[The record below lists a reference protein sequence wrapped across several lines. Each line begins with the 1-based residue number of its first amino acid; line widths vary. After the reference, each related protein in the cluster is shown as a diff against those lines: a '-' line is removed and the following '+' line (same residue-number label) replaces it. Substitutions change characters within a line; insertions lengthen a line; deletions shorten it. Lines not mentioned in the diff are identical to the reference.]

1 MIIRDVLMINF
12 IIKPQLVK
20 GWIKMD
26 ERAQLSAE
34 MIMLIGAILII
45 VIVAGIFIGNIAGS
59 VASDITDTID
69 IARDNTI
76 GRM

>member
-1 MIIRDVLMINF
+1 MINF